1 MSVLLVFGDSIAC
14 GAWDPEGGG
23 GWVQRLKRE
32 LDHKTLTDPDFHC
45 LVYNLG
51 VSGNDSDALVERFVF
66 ETRQRLKE
74 VQEEVVIL
82 FAIGINDAQ
91 YIRSQNTNRVPL
103 GRFEQNLHRLIQD
116 AHVLA
121 SKVVL
126 MEITP
131 VDESKTAPVV
141 WNPDKF
147 YLNAEIQRYNRVLR
161 RLSDQYHLPSVEVYE
176 AMVRLGYIQL
186 LWDGLH
192 PNAQGHQWIA
202 EQVRT
207 FLFEHSIL

>member
-1 MSVLLVFGDSIAC
+1 MAVLLVFGDSIAW
-14 GAWDPEGGG
+14 GAWDPDGG
-23 GWVQRLKRE
+23 GWVQRLKRS
-32 LDHKTLTDPDFHC
+32 LDQKTLSDPEFHC

-51 VSGNDSDALVERFVF
+51 ISGNDTDALVERFAF
-66 ETRQRLKE
+66 EARQRLKE
-74 VQEEVVIL
+74 IAEEAVVL

-91 YIRSQNTNRVPL
+91 YIRSRNTNRVPL
-103 GRFEQNLHRLIQD
+103 ERFEQNLHRLIQD
-116 AHVLA
+116 AQTLA

-131 VDESKTAPVV
+131 VDESKTAPVA
-141 WNPDKF
+141 WNPDKS

-161 RLSDQYHLPSVEVYE
+161 NLSDQYHVPLVEVYD
-176 AMVRLGYIQL
+176 AMVQFGHPPL

-192 PNAQGHQWIA
+192 PNARGHQWIA